1 MVMSKV
7 SKAIAASFLC
17 LTINVGYDVTN
28 AMKENDSNIEDNC
41 CNVFDYAPVGDPV
54 YKGKKNDFFP
64 NEDNEKKASKQVNDG
79 QDKDEKDKNDQDK
92 KDKND
97 QDKKDK
103 NDQDKDD
110 DKDGK
115 SKNIWRCLIGL
126 ITGVGGLVVGFCFGK
141 FVLQN

>member
-17 LTINVGYDVTN
+17 LTINVGYNVTN
-28 AMKENDSNIEDNC
+28 AMKENDSNIEENC
-41 CNVFDYAPVGDPV
+41 CNVFDYAPVDDPV

-79 QDKDEKDKNDQDK
+79 QDKDEKDKN
-92 KDKND
+92 N
-97 QDKKDK
+97 
-103 NDQDKDD
+103 QDKDG

>member
-17 LTINVGYDVTN
+17 LTINVGYNVTN
-28 AMKENDSNIEDNC
+28 AMENIDTIKENC
-41 CNVFDYAPVGDPV
+41 CNDFDYAPEDDPV

-79 QDKDEKDKNDQDK
+79 QDKDEKDKNNQVE
-92 KDKND
+92 KDKNG
-97 QDKKDK
+97 
-103 NDQDKDD
+103 QDKDD
-110 DKDGK
+110 DKDGDKDGK

>member
-17 LTINVGYDVTN
+17 LTINVGYNVTN
-28 AMKENDSNIEDNC
+28 AMNDKDIINNC
-41 CNVFDYAPVGDPV
+41 CNGFDYAPDNDPV
-54 YKGKKNDFFP
+54 YKGKKSGFFP
-64 NEDNEKKASKQVNDG
+64 NEDNEKKSKKVNDE
-79 QDKDEKDKNDQDK
+79 QNKDEKDKNNQDK

-97 QDKKDK
+97 Q
-103 NDQDKDD
+103 

-141 FVLQN
+141 FVLKN